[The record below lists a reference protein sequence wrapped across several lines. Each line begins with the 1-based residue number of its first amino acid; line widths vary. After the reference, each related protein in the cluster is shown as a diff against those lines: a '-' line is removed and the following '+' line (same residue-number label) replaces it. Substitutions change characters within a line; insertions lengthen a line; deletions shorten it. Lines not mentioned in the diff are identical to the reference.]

1 MVCYFL
7 SLSYFPSLVI
17 VWISFTCPWIASC
30 VFCPCVFYLSGFS
43 FSVFV
48 PHVSSVFLPVFLL
61 LFCSACTWFCSW
73 MFCFLSFCCLPVFF
87 VLFCFFI
94 LLISF
99 CIYLTDSEVILS
111 PLISLI
117 TRGSRKWNTNFHSSY
132 QENCFTV
139 LHCEIQPLI
148 NFIINWKYGVKVRI
162 EHSVECGFS
171 IFINKILSLSIM
183 CFIEVLVSRVFQY
196 TLKMFRQSS
205 KQTVGIHIYPTVSS
219 LWPSHLLS

>member
-87 VLFCFFI
+87 FFVLFFYSFNQFLHLSHWFRSYFVTSDFPDNKREQKVKHQFSFI
-94 LLISF
+94 LPRELFYSA
-99 CIYLTDSEVILS
+99 
-111 PLISLI
+111 
-117 TRGSRKWNTNFHSSY
+117 
-132 QENCFTV
+132 
-139 LHCEIQPLI
+139 
-148 NFIINWKYGVKVRI
+148 
-162 EHSVECGFS
+162 
-171 IFINKILSLSIM
+171 
-183 CFIEVLVSRVFQY
+183 
-196 TLKMFRQSS
+196 
-205 KQTVGIHIYPTVSS
+205 S
-219 LWPSHLLS
+219 LWNSAINQFHHKLEIWS